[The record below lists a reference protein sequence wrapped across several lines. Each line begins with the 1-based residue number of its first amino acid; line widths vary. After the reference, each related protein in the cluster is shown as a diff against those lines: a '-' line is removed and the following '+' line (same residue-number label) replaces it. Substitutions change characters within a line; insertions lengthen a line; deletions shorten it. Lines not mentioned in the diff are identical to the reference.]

1 MQRDGAEGHCAA
13 PRDSIERFTLSH
25 RSRLINSAMG
35 MVGPDDLEVY
45 RRAQKGLQSPANEW
59 VEFHRQYGK
68 DQVFADRIEGGGTSD
83 LDMRTQYR
91 AWKGY
96 MEQSKQRGAN
106 ND

>member
-1 MQRDGAEGHCAA
+1 ML
-13 PRDSIERFTLSH
+13 ERTVLY
-25 RSRLINSAMG
+25 SRLINSAMG

-96 MEQSKQRGAN
+96 MEQSQQRGAN